1 MDLGGSPGAGLCR
14 LPALP
19 ENQRMHLLGWCRCW
33 AVLSQPGA
41 AHSGASASGAGA
53 ALADLRFV
61 LACCLLLWKGFLRDA
76 ASLFPFLTGRSKLET
91 NLPCTGRLR
100 EAPWQV
106 CRPAPWFP
114 CLSRPPWAGWR
125 WISLL
130 EKGKEAPFSLH
141 TKKAPS
147 KEQSKPVAGVG
158 APPLINLL
166 VSAMFRVWKSF
177 YMLQGGSVKFSDGV
191 FHWILDIP
199 NGWI

>member
-1 MDLGGSPGAGLCR
+1 MPPPGSPRDPKNELAGLVQVLGSFIPAWSSAQRSVRGRCSSCR
-14 LPALP
+14 PPLCP
-19 ENQRMHLLGWCRCW
+19 
-33 AVLSQPGA
+33 
-41 AHSGASASGAGA
+41 
-53 ALADLRFV
+53 
-61 LACCLLLWKGFLRDA
+61 CLLLLLRKGFLRDA
-76 ASLFPFLTGRSKLET
+76 ASLFPFLTGQSKLET
-91 NLPCTGRLR
+91 NLPCTGRLQ

-166 VSAMFRVWKSF
+166 VSAMFWVWKSF
-177 YMLQGGSVKFSDGV
+177 YMLQGGSVKFSDGF
-191 FHWILDIP
+191 FHWILDVP